1 MTALRI
7 TAGSTQYASI
17 QRVQAAAQ
25 RLAEQQAKL
34 SSGQQI
40 TKPSDNPGGA
50 ISALSLQGQISRNT
64 QYTANANDAIGFLTT
79 ADSAYSSIVTQVQKA
94 HDLVLQ
100 GMSTGGS
107 TPASAGAIAQQID
120 SLRSGLLAVAN
131 TTYNGA
137 LVFGGT
143 SSGTVAYDSSGTYQG
158 DNGAVTRTIGPG
170 NTVTI
175 NQTGTSVFGANGSNI
190 FDTLTAI
197 STALTTNPSS
207 LGTQL
212 TALTNQLNSLSA
224 SQASEGATYNQVQ
237 TALTVA
243 DTAATQLKVNL
254 ADVSE
259 IDFPQT
265 VIDVTSANTAY
276 QAALQTTATISQRSL
291 LDFIQ

>member
-25 RLAEQQAKL
+25 RLADQQAKL
-34 SSGQQI
+34 ASGQQI
-40 TKPSDNPGGA
+40 SKPSDNPGGA
-50 ISALSLQGQISRNT
+50 ITALSLQGQISRNT
-64 QYTANANDAIGFLTT
+64 QYTSNGNDAIAYLST
-79 ADSAYSSIVTQVQKA
+79 ADSAYSSIVTQLQKA

-107 TPASAGAIAQQID
+107 TPSSAAAIAQQVD
-120 SLRSGLLAVAN
+120 SLRSGILSVAN

-137 LVFGGT
+137 TIFGGT
-143 SSGTVAYDSSGTYQG
+143 ASGTVAFDSTGAYQG
-158 DNGAVTRTIGPG
+158 DNGSVVRTVGPG

-175 NQTGTSVFGANGSNI
+175 NQTGTAVFGANGSNI
-190 FDTLTAI
+190 FDTLSAI
-197 STALTTNPSS
+197 STALRTNPST

-212 TALTNQLNSLSA
+212 TTLTNQLNNVVS
-224 SQASEGATYNQVQ
+224 SQAAEGATYNQVQ
-237 TALTVA
+237 TALTGA

-254 ADVSE
+254 SNVSE
-259 IDFPQT
+259 IDFAQS

-291 LDFIQ
+291 LDFLR